1 MNTKNLA
8 ESYLKKALD
17 RLDILDVL
25 FKKKAFS
32 DVIRESQEI
41 VELSLKG
48 MLRFIGVEPPKIH
61 DVGGLLLEH
70 KEKYPKDIAIHL
82 KELAHISKRLRKER
96 ELAFY
101 GDIDFIPTEEYT
113 QGDAKKA
120 IRDARL
126 VVRTAKKSIQ
136 SKNPALLKKSTLFR
150 SVKSG
155 ESS

>member
-1 MNTKNLA
+1 MNTKSLA

-17 RLDILDVL
+17 RLDILDL
-25 FKKKAFS
+25 LLKKCAFS

-48 MLRFIGVEPPKIH
+48 MLRFVGVEPPKIH

-70 KEKYPKDIAIHL
+70 KEKFPKDIVKQL
-82 KELAHISKRLRKER
+82 KTLAEISKKLRKER

-113 QGDAKKA
+113 KEDAEEA

-126 VVRTAKKSIQ
+126 VVSTARKLIQ
-136 SKNPALLKKSTLFR
+136 N
-150 SVKSG
+150 
-155 ESS
+155 

>member
-1 MNTKNLA
+1 MNTKSLA

-17 RLDILDVL
+17 RLDVLDLL
-25 FKKKAFS
+25 FKKGAFS

-48 MLRFIGVEPPKIH
+48 MLRFVGVEPPKIH

-70 KEKYPKDIAIHL
+70 KDKFPEDISKRL
-82 KELAHISKRLRKER
+82 KKLAEISKRLRKER

-113 QGDAKKA
+113 REDAKEA
-120 IRDARL
+120 IDDTRMVTEA
-126 VVRTAKKSIQ
+126 AKKLI
-136 SKNPALLKKSTLFR
+136 KA
-150 SVKSG
+150 
-155 ESS
+155 

>member
-1 MNTKNLA
+1 MNTKSLA

-17 RLDILDVL
+17 RLDILDLL
-25 FKKKAFS
+25 FKKSAFS

-48 MLRFIGVEPPKIH
+48 MLRFVGVEPPKIH

-70 KEKYPKDIAIHL
+70 EEKFPKDIAKQL
-82 KELAHISKRLRKER
+82 KRLADISKKLRKER

-113 QGDAKKA
+113 NKDAKEA

-126 VVRTAKKSIQ
+126 VVGTARKLIRT
-136 SKNPALLKKSTLFR
+136 
-150 SVKSG
+150 
-155 ESS
+155 

>member
-1 MNTKNLA
+1 MNTKSLA

-17 RLDILDVL
+17 RLDILDLL
-25 FKKKAFS
+25 FKKSAFS

-48 MLRFIGVEPPKIH
+48 MLRFVGVEPPKIN
-61 DVGGLLLEH
+61 DVGSLLLEH
-70 KEKYPKDIAIHL
+70 EEKFPKDIAKQL
-82 KELAHISKRLRKER
+82 KRLADISKKLRKER

-113 QGDAKKA
+113 NKDAKEA

-126 VVRTAKKSIQ
+126 VVGTARKLIRT
-136 SKNPALLKKSTLFR
+136 
-150 SVKSG
+150 
-155 ESS
+155 

>member
-1 MNTKNLA
+1 MNTKSLA
-8 ESYLKKALD
+8 ESYLKKAVD
-17 RLDILDVL
+17 RLDILDLL

-48 MLRFIGVEPPKIH
+48 MLRFVGVEPPKIH

-70 KEKYPKDIAIHL
+70 EEKFPKDIAKHL
-82 KELAHISKRLRKER
+82 KRLAGISKRLRKER

-113 QGDAKKA
+113 KDDAEEA

-126 VVRTAKKSIQ
+126 VVDTARNLIQ
-136 SKNPALLKKSTLFR
+136 H
-150 SVKSG
+150 
-155 ESS
+155 